1 MELLIASIIQGAL
14 AFFIK
19 GGFFMIILLIVS
31 VAAGTVI
38 VLRGNALRER
48 SIIPP
53 VLAAEI
59 ESLQPG
65 DDLDKLER
73 LITRYPSSLGRVL
86 STLIQHLTWSRA
98 EAVEAVQTKARH
110 EVARLESGLVILEIT
125 TGIAPLLGLLG
136 TLSGLVGIFAG
147 IGTDPVAV
155 ARGIAEALNT
165 TIVGLAVAVPSLIT
179 YNYFQRRIEVMAVEM
194 ESLVADL
201 VVKCYPPGETPVVE
215 AVSMRFYS
223 RKRRAPSIII
233 VSFID
238 ILAILLIF
246 FIVTTTF
253 RKNQPQLQIN
263 LPESKT
269 AEQAP
274 AEKDEPAV
282 LRIKSAEQI
291 TLDEKPVTLDT
302 LAEALKTLR
311 AQTPSR
317 PIAMQADREAP
328 FGVVVR
334 CLGRSQRRGHQEHPR
349 LHPTRGAEMRLWLR
363 G

>member
-1 MELLIASIIQGAL
+1 LGASNRISLRRWLRIRSKL
-14 AFFIK
+14 SSTSRPRT
-19 GGFFMIILLIVS
+19 LRS
-31 VAAGTVI
+31 VAAGSVI
-38 VLRGNALRER
+38 VWRGNALRDR

-86 STLIQHLTWSRA
+86 STLIKHLTWSRA

-215 AVSMRFYS
+215 AVS
-223 RKRRAPSIII
+223 
-233 VSFID
+233 
-238 ILAILLIF
+238 
-246 FIVTTTF
+246 
-253 RKNQPQLQIN
+253 
-263 LPESKT
+263 
-269 AEQAP
+269 
-274 AEKDEPAV
+274 
-282 LRIKSAEQI
+282 
-291 TLDEKPVTLDT
+291 
-302 LAEALKTLR
+302 
-311 AQTPSR
+311 
-317 PIAMQADREAP
+317 
-328 FGVVVR
+328 
-334 CLGRSQRRGHQEHPR
+334 
-349 LHPTRGAEMRLWLR
+349 
-363 G
+363 

>member
-1 MELLIASIIQGAL
+1 MELFFASILQNTL
-14 AFFIK
+14 AFFIN
-19 GGFFMIILLIVS
+19 GGFFMGILLVVS
-31 VAAGTVI
+31 IAAGTVI
-38 VLRGNALRER
+38 VLRGTALREK

-53 VLAAEI
+53 ALTAEI

-73 LITRYPSSLGRVL
+73 LIARYPSSLGRVL
-86 STLIQHLTWSRA
+86 SILIRHLGWSRA

-215 AVSMRFYS
+215 S
-223 RKRRAPSIII
+223 
-233 VSFID
+233 
-238 ILAILLIF
+238 
-246 FIVTTTF
+246 
-253 RKNQPQLQIN
+253 
-263 LPESKT
+263 
-269 AEQAP
+269 
-274 AEKDEPAV
+274 
-282 LRIKSAEQI
+282 
-291 TLDEKPVTLDT
+291 
-302 LAEALKTLR
+302 
-311 AQTPSR
+311 
-317 PIAMQADREAP
+317 
-328 FGVVVR
+328 VR
-334 CLGRSQRRGHQEHPR
+334 
-349 LHPTRGAEMRLWLR
+349 
-363 G
+363 

>member
-1 MELLIASIIQGAL
+1 MELFFASILQNTL
-14 AFFIK
+14 TFFIN
-19 GGFFMIILLIVS
+19 GGFFMGILLVVS
-31 VAAGTVI
+31 IAAGTVI
-38 VLRGNALRER
+38 FLRGTALREK

-53 VLAAEI
+53 ALAAEI

-73 LITRYPSSLGRVL
+73 LIARYPSSLGRVL
-86 STLIQHLTWSRA
+86 SILIRHLGWSRA

-110 EVARLESGLVILEIT
+110 EVARLESGLIILEIT

-215 AVSMRFYS
+215 S
-223 RKRRAPSIII
+223 
-233 VSFID
+233 
-238 ILAILLIF
+238 
-246 FIVTTTF
+246 
-253 RKNQPQLQIN
+253 
-263 LPESKT
+263 
-269 AEQAP
+269 
-274 AEKDEPAV
+274 
-282 LRIKSAEQI
+282 
-291 TLDEKPVTLDT
+291 
-302 LAEALKTLR
+302 
-311 AQTPSR
+311 
-317 PIAMQADREAP
+317 
-328 FGVVVR
+328 VR
-334 CLGRSQRRGHQEHPR
+334 
-349 LHPTRGAEMRLWLR
+349 
-363 G
+363 